1 MSGMWIKTVDGWRE
15 LPLVCP
21 NSNTLE
27 GVYRPTN
34 PDILGYVMRTRAERF
49 CRALHEFH
57 PVHNAGEFRGDHLVE
72 PLFGAFGEKL

>member
-1 MSGMWIKTVDGWRE
+1 
-15 LPLVCP
+15 
-21 NSNTLE
+21 
-27 GVYRPTN
+27 
-34 PDILGYVMRTRAERF
+34 MRTRAERF